1 MKSVPRISEAEW
13 LVMKVVWSKGPLTAN
28 EVVEEVARKK
38 NWHPRTVKTLIH
50 RLLKKKA
57 LRFEKQ
63 GREYRYHAAVTQAEC
78 VRMER
83 RSFAR
88 RVYGGAMKP
97 MLAELLEDADLSAE
111 DIADLKS
118 ILDQKG
124 EK

>member
-1 MKSVPRISEAEW
+1 MKGVPRISEAEW

-57 LRFEKQ
+57 LRFEKE
-63 GREYRYHAAVTQAEC
+63 GREYLYHAAVTQAEC

-97 MLAELLEDADLSAE
+97 MLAEFLEDADLSAE